1 MRLLELIQTRKQ
13 QKAFHPNAPMF
24 TLNLGP
30 GLLGFWRQSLDRE
43 QKIFAIFNISKE
55 MRTFSVE
62 TLNLTIEQSWSD
74 LIGGVGFIDRSGR
87 VELGPYHF
95 LWIGN
100 QK

>member
-1 MRLLELIQTRKQ
+1 
-13 QKAFHPNAPMF
+13 MF

-43 QKIFAIFNISKE
+43 QKIFAIFNIGKE
-55 MRTFSVE
+55 MRTLPME
-62 TLNLTIEQSWSD
+62 TLNLTIEQSWID
-74 LIGGVGFIDRSGR
+74 MIGGVDFIGRSGT